1 MSKSRTTKN
10 DDHDDMDPLLPQSG
24 SSIETR
30 RPLELEIEDI
40 EQVSTMKENKQ
51 SYFSQLSPAS
61 TTTTRTPIA
70 TPTSPSKLYKKS
82 HVIVY
87 MLIFFFMMIG
97 HEVALEAASHNFHQL
112 DSLASAVTLFQF
124 GFCFLLPLITS
135 TSEVMRTFPKTWKAT
150 IPYVQLSIL
159 VFGATGLAT
168 QSLKYVSYPTKVV
181 FKSAKLIPT
190 MILSTFVTSTHSS
203 GHSKY
208 GFLDYLGAL
217 FLCLGAAGYSYNSSR
232 GSEEERHTS
241 IYGISLLVISIIC
254 DSLLPNLQQ
263 NLMATHN
270 ENHFL
275 LLPSTMKKESNDN
288 DGGIIV
294 PGLSAQAV
302 MVNTNAVGFGSILIY
317 MLLSGSLVDAI
328 STSITHPMLLFYL
341 TCVGVGLSLA
351 VLAYTKLIHASGSVV
366 AVAVS
371 TLRKVA
377 TVLLSYMLFP
387 KPILQIHVFSGMLVL
402 VGVLIGTFCRKK

>member
-1 MSKSRTTKN
+1 MSNTKN
-10 DDHDDMDPLLPQSG
+10 NSNDLDPLLPQS
-24 SSIETR
+24 SSTNTESR
-30 RPLELEIEDI
+30 SFQLEIEMEKTVAMNDKKPSA
-40 EQVSTMKENKQ
+40 VSP
-51 SYFSQLSPAS
+51 SYFSHPSSSHEAAPVSTATTAS
-61 TTTTRTPIA
+61 
-70 TPTSPSKLYKKS
+70 YKKS
-82 HVIVY
+82 QIIYY
-87 MLIFFFMMIG
+87 MLTFFFMMVG
-97 HEVALEAASHNFHQL
+97 HEVALEAASTSFHQL

-124 GFCFLLPLITS
+124 GFCFLLPLVTS

-150 IPYVQLSIL
+150 LPYVQLSIL

-190 MILSTFVTSTHSS
+190 MILSTFVTRSS
-203 GHSKY
+203 HSKY
-208 GFLDYLGAL
+208 GLLDYAGAL
-217 FLCLGAAGYSYNSSR
+217 FLCLGAAGYSYNSGSSSG
-232 GSEEERHTS
+232 GSEENHTS
-241 IYGISLLVISIIC
+241 MYGISLLVISIIC
-254 DSLLPNLQQ
+254 DALLPNLQQ
-263 NLMATHN
+263 NLMTTHN
-270 ENHFL
+270 QNHFL
-275 LLPSTMKKESNDN
+275 LLPSTVNNQERESSKKQ
-288 DGGIIV
+288 DGGVVV

-328 STSITHPMLLFYL
+328 STSITNPMLLFYL
-341 TCVGVGLSLA
+341 TCVGVGLSVA

-387 KPILQIHVFSGMLVL
+387 KPILQIHVFSGILVL
-402 VGVLIGTFCRKK
+402 TGVLIGTFCRKKQ